1 MEEVYLME
9 EGDIFFKQITLEPS
23 KIYTNSRFK
32 LKIKIIETSRIL
44 TEDRNFLNTENNEKL
59 VLE

>member
-9 EGDIFFKQITLEPS
+9 ERDIFFESINIEPS
-23 KIYTNSRFK
+23 KIYTNSKFK

>member
-9 EGDIFFKQITLEPS
+9 EGDILFKQITLEPS